1 MSQRSFLFFLSLL
14 TGLVAGKSAFAASAP
29 SFDGIILPYMEV
41 VVAAPVQSTIDSI
54 AFKEGDTV
62 KAGQTLARLYAKV
75 EELDMLRAKAA
86 LEKHEYDFKSSKN
99 LYAEKIISEDEALK
113 NKIELELAK
122 LQYDQ
127 AAELFRQRTIV
138 APIDG
143 LIVEKMREAGESVTA
158 TQPMFRLVDVS
169 RVYVVFY
176 IKAEDLPLLSVGAK
190 VSGSCV
196 VGGQTRTFSGS
207 VDFIDPRV
215 DAASGLIRV
224 KILVD
229 NHDGALRAGLRATI
243 VLGAPEAKPSA

>member
-1 MSQRSFLFFLSLL
+1 MSRRLL
-14 TGLVAGKSAFAASAP
+14 LLPFCALAGLALCVRASCASAP

-41 VVAAPVQSTIDSI
+41 VVAAPVQSTIESI
-54 AFKEGDTV
+54 ALKEGDTV
-62 KAGQTLARLYAKV
+62 KAGQVLAQLYAKV

-127 AAELFRQRTIV
+127 AAELFHQRTIV

-176 IKAEDLPLLSVGAK
+176 VKAEDLPLLSVGSK
-190 VSGSCV
+190 VSGSCT
-196 VGGQTRTFSGS
+196 VGGQTRGFSGT

-229 NHDGALRAGLRATI
+229 NHDGAIRAGLRAT
-243 VLGAPEAKPSA
+243 VTLGSPESKPSA